1 MNNFLKPII
10 IGSIL
15 SLFLCLIIF
24 RITSLESSNKTQIEH
39 SQNLETIFFLHIEE
53 DTVIQPNTIIEF
65 PELNGYGDAM
75 VKLKGEHFFKTTH
88 SNLGSE
94 SKFDF
99 TYFDKFRS
107 FLYLIDN
114 FYYIDSI
121 IPEKSSNN
129 LLIFSKSGKPIFSLF
144 EVDSQDI
151 ISFSEYLEF
160 KSIIQNNLEN
170 THVFTLNRIFHYKIE
185 SLIKTFFSSILPDST
200 FDVNEALNVIT
211 FFEIIENNKPFSSN
225 DYIKKVQQEFVSQ
238 FDYEVN
244 TLLHSY
250 TAHYNTVVNFD
261 TEKNI
266 ENFKLNNFI
275 KVPKNDNDVCFVKIP
290 DNVQIDYST
299 IGEINFTFKGYT
311 LDAYNCNEK

>member
-1 MNNFLKPII
+1 MNNFLKSIL

-24 RITSLESSNKTQIEH
+24 GITSHDSSNKTQIEN
-39 SQNLETIFFLHIEE
+39 SQNLETVFFLHISKN
-53 DTVIQPNTIIEF
+53 TVIQRDTIIEF
-65 PELNGYGDAM
+65 PDLGGYGDDR
-75 VKLKGEHFFKTTH
+75 VKLKGEHFFKATH

-107 FLYLIDN
+107 FLYLIDK

-121 IPEKSSNN
+121 IPEKSSDN
-129 LLIFSKSGKPIFSLF
+129 LFILSSGGKPIFSLF

-200 FDVNEALNVIT
+200 FNVNEALNIIT
-211 FFEIIENNKPFSSN
+211 FFEIIENNKPFFFFFL
-225 DYIKKVQQEFVSQ
+225 IK
-238 FDYEVN
+238 
-244 TLLHSY
+244 
-250 TAHYNTVVNFD
+250 
-261 TEKNI
+261 
-266 ENFKLNNFI
+266 
-275 KVPKNDNDVCFVKIP
+275 
-290 DNVQIDYST
+290 
-299 IGEINFTFKGYT
+299 
-311 LDAYNCNEK
+311 

>member
-1 MNNFLKPII
+1 MNNFLKPILI
-10 IGSIL
+10 ASTL

-24 RITSLESSNKTQIEH
+24 GITSHDSSNKTQIEN
-39 SQNLETIFFLHIEE
+39 SQNLETVFFLHISKN
-53 DTVIQPNTIIEF
+53 TVIQRDTIIEF
-65 PELNGYGDAM
+65 PELNEYGDAM

-107 FLYLIDN
+107 FLYLIDK

-121 IPEKSSNN
+121 IPEKSSDN
-129 LLIFSKSGKPIFSLF
+129 LFILSSGGKPIFSLF

-200 FDVNEALNVIT
+200 FNVNEALNIIT

-238 FDYEVN
+238 FNYEVN

-250 TAHYNTVVNFD
+250 TVHYNTVVNFD

-266 ENFKLNNFI
+266 ENFKLNNYI

-290 DNVQIDYST
+290 DNVEIDYST